1 MLHLW
6 LFPALAVLA
15 LFVLGLYYVL
25 HRHGGDGVRREG
37 HCLLNR
43 DEEAEAGEGSGSGQ
57 GSAYLFIRTPPGYQ
71 AIRWTQ
77 EQEQNEFS
85 SNAPVR
91 Q

>member
-37 HCLLNR
+37 QCVLNR
-43 DEEAEAGEGSGSGQ
+43 DEEAEVGESSGPRQ
-57 GSAYLFIRTPPGYQ
+57 GADYLFIRTPPGYQ

-77 EQEQNEFS
+77 EQEQKES
-85 SNAPVR
+85 SGNAPVR
-91 Q
+91 